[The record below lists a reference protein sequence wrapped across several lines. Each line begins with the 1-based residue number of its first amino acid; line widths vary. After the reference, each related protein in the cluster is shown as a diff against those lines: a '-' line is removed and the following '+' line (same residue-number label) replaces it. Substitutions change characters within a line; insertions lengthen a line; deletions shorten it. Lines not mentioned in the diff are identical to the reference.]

1 MFKKHEENVIKII
14 AANTKMVNDKLETMN
29 VKINALQES
38 VEFNEEVYKRELLTI
53 KERHQLEIG

>member
-1 MFKKHEENVIKII
+1 MDKIRDLFGTMFKKHEENVIKII

-38 VEFNEEVYKRELLTI
+38 V
-53 KERHQLEIG
+53 